1 MKSTAWLIAL
11 LSPLCL
17 FSQSK
22 KFTFKLGEE
31 YELPKHTADVA
42 FIGNQKDGIVN
53 LSLKKEDMNIIRFN
67 PKSLSVAMQDK
78 IDLDVSKNF
87 DSEIVTDFAGTDQYY
102 WIYSDWDKKSEKEM
116 LFYDQIDLAKAKL
129 NQSHTKMFETTKVA
143 GTAMITTGLY
153 SYKMANKYQFDYDAD
168 RSRLL
173 VSYRLYPE
181 VRNDKKNYDKLGFQ
195 VFNSKLEKLWGGE
208 YKMPYTEAVMDNS
221 DFSIDGNGNAYLLA
235 KVYNDDSRKEKDKET
250 GAPAYHFEILK
261 FVKDASVPVVTPVVL
276 ENNFI
281 RFATLIENPQHDMVI
296 ACTYSKK
303 SKGTGTDGV
312 FLAVLDKEGKI
323 VKYKNGYYEFPKDEL
338 VKFESDRLKR
348 KMEKSDYENPD
359 LRVHDVLIQSDGSL
373 FFTCEEYY
381 SKSRSY
387 YTMGHWD
394 YRTDYYYENVYA
406 ADISASGDFQWMRK
420 IPKRQS
426 GTIGSNLVN
435 YTMINN
441 LESNTLGFKLIA
453 DSTGYYFLYLD
464 NIHNMHLQENELPK
478 YHVNGAGGQVVVSKI
493 DNGGNVTKELVFDT
507 RDEDIMIY
515 PTRFKK
521 IYGNQFIGR
530 AKIKKTLFQP
540 VLISAK

>member
-11 LSPLCL
+11 LCPLCL

-87 DSEIVTDFAGTDQYY
+87 DSEIVTDFANTDQYY

-116 LFYDQIDLAKAKL
+116 LFYDPIDLAKSKL
-129 NQSHTKMFETTKVA
+129 NQSHNKMFETTKVA
-143 GTAMITTGLY
+143 GTAIIANGLY
-153 SYKMANKYQFDYDAD
+153 SFKMANKYKFNYDAD
-168 RSRLL
+168 RSKLL
-173 VSYRLYPE
+173 VSYRLHPE
-181 VRNDKKNYDKLGFQ
+181 LRNDKKNYDKLGVQ

-221 DFSIDGNGNAYLLA
+221 DFSVDGNGNAYLLA
-235 KVYNDDSRKEKDKET
+235 KVYNDDSRKEKEKGT
-250 GAPAYHFEILK
+250 GSPAYHYEVFK
-261 FVKDASVPVVTPVVL
+261 FAKDAAAPVITPVVL

-281 RFATLIENPQHDMVI
+281 RYATLIENPQHDMVI

-303 SKGTGTDGV
+303 SKGTGTDGI
-312 FLAVLDKEGKI
+312 FLAVLDKDGKI

-338 VKFESDRLKR
+338 EKFETDHLKR

-359 LRVHDVLIQSDGSL
+359 LRVHDVLMQADGSL
-373 FFTCEEYY
+373 FITCEEYY
-381 SKSRSY
+381 TIGRSY
-387 YTMGHWD
+387 YSMGR
-394 YRTDYYYENVYA
+394 YNQRTDFYYENIYA
-406 ADISASGDFQWMRK
+406 ANISANGNFQWMRK
-420 IPKRQS
+420 IPKRQV
-426 GTIGSNLVN
+426 GIIDVDLVN

-478 YHVNGAGGQVVVSKI
+478 YHVNGAGGQVIVSKI

-521 IYGNQFIGR
+521 IYGNEFIGR